1 MDKTKLKSD
10 IKKWLKVFFHYSL
23 VIIGMFVCFT
33 IGYYYK
39 DLKTYIN
46 KKPEVIKRSE
56 VTLAIDEGSNF
67 MIISKGNGT
76 YIMLEDSIGRAIFD
90 MYATSMWSTKTDK

>member
-1 MDKTKLKSD
+1 MDKNKLKSD
-10 IKKWLKVFFHYSL
+10 IKKWVKVFFHYSL
-23 VIIGMFVCFT
+23 IIIGMLSCFI
-33 IGYYYK
+33 IGYYYR
-39 DLKTYIN
+39 DLKTYMN
-46 KKPEVIKRSE
+46 RKPEVIKRSE

-90 MYATSMWSTKTDK
+90 MYATSIWSKKTE